1 MRGKELMGIFPA
13 VLRTI
18 LTEMEVD
25 LERIE
30 EVRIRTRRPV
40 IVTDGQ
46 REYMSKEILQG
57 AQVSEILA
65 YLGNYSLYAY
75 EEEIKRG
82 YLSLPGG
89 HRVGLAGR
97 VILEAGKIKT
107 ITEISSLNLRFAHE
121 VKGCA
126 DELLPY
132 LWEGERLCSTL
143 LLSAPGGGK
152 TTLLRDSIRQISNGW
167 KGHLGWTVGVVD
179 ERSEIAGSFRGV
191 PGNDIGIRTDVLD
204 ECPKAEGLMMLIRS
218 MAPRVV
224 AVDEIGGREDLEAL
238 LAAVHCGCVILAT
251 VHGTSL
257 EELRQKPILQKIV
270 EAGIFERYVILK
282 AGKGPKR
289 LWEILDKEGGR
300 LC

>member
-30 EVRIRTRRPV
+30 EVRIRTQRPV

-57 AQVSEILA
+57 AQVSKILA

-97 VILEAGKIKT
+97 VVLEAGRIKT
-107 ITEISSLNLRFAHE
+107 MTEISSLNLRFAHE

-167 KGHLGWTVGVVD
+167 NGHPGWTVGVVD

-191 PGNDIGIRTDVLD
+191 PGNDVGIRTDVLE

-282 AGKGPKR
+282 AGNGSGR